1 MDQFANE
8 PLRLEIY
15 ISQHCWNCGEALQIA
30 EQARQIAGIDVQVVD
45 LDQKG
50 TTLPPCIFAVPT
62 YVLNGKIVSLGN
74 PERSAFLARLRG
86 EKNGNNEKL
95 LPGEACGPV

>member
-1 MDQFANE
+1 MNQFGNS

-30 EQARQIAGIDVQVVD
+30 EQARQIAGSNVRVID
-45 LDQKG
+45 LDQPG
-50 TTLPPCIFAVPT
+50 YTPPPRIFAVPT

-86 EKNGNNEKL
+86 EKNVNDEKL
-95 LPGEACGPV
+95 LLGEVCSPL